1 MSASTFNIYNASA
14 GSGKTFTLVKD
25 YLKIVLTSK
34 EFLPHRHVL
43 AITFTNKAVDEMKTR
58 IVGALMTFASPTI
71 LSQPDALFEQVVDEL
86 ESSPTIIH
94 AKSKQLLSKIL
105 HNYAAFDISTID
117 KFTQKLIR
125 TFAFDLK
132 LPMNF
137 EVELDTDHL
146 LQKAVNRLLS
156 KAGKNKALT
165 KVLVAFAIEKAD
177 DDKSWNIA
185 LDLVKTAKLLISET
199 DAPFLKALSQRSL
212 QDFQDL
218 KTKLTNDINAIETEI
233 AEQSIQVLESIS
245 ASGVEFSDFTRGS
258 LPKHFTAL
266 ASKKFDI
273 KLDAVW
279 QISIETTS
287 LYTKKAPPHVAE
299 AIDALRPQLVD
310 AFHKTKQG
318 VYRYRYL
325 KNIRKNTTPLSVL
338 NLIYQELKIIKD
350 EENLLMI
357 SEFNTIISQQIK
369 DQPAPFIYERIGEKF
384 NHFFID
390 EFQDTSELQWEN
402 LVPLLTNTLAE
413 ENGSAMLVGDAKQ
426 AIYRWRGGKAE
437 QFINLHN
444 NATAFPFDATLSHLP
459 TNYRSCKTVVDFN
472 NNFFEHLSNV
482 TFSNETYKSLYQ
494 SPPQLEFNAKTG
506 YVNISFLEFEKGSDK
521 QLLYAEKVL
530 KIITTYLDS
539 SPDAKWKDI
548 CVLVRKRKEGIAVAN
563 LLSQNGIDIVSSET
577 LLVAQSPEVKYII
590 SLLTYLHEPSNMEA
604 KLEVLNY
611 ILAHNELGDSHLF
624 RSKSIPL
631 NRTAF
636 FKSLEPLGLQFSPT
650 TALQLSI
657 YESVEYIISSF
668 RLSKTSNAYIQFFLD
683 FVLEFTQK
691 PTPSIQQFI
700 DHYNL
705 KKDSLS
711 VVTPKGINAVQIMTV
726 HKSKGLEF
734 PVVIFPFAELDIYK
748 ELEPKEWMPLES
760 SYAPFSHFLLNYN
773 KDFEAYGSEGE
784 SIFRDHQ
791 SKLELDN
798 INLLYVALTR
808 AVEQL
813 YIVGNASVSKKGEEN
828 LKTYSGLLINYL
840 KSIGNWE
847 GATFEYEFGVFEKI
861 DLPKPAKYPTVLQ
874 REFISTPKEHLNVS
888 MATNAGYLWDTSQKD
903 ALEKGNLIHLLMSK
917 IYTKSDIETTLL
929 DFFNAGVI
937 SSTQSDEL
945 FSTLEA
951 IVSHPL
957 LTPYYSSDVEVYN
970 EREIMTASGTIIIP
984 DRLVLFKDLT
994 AVIIDYKTGDHYDK
1008 YETQLETYSDIVQE
1022 MGYKVSKK
1030 ILVYVNSNIEIK
1042 LLLG

>member
-58 IVGALMTFASPTI
+58 IVEALMTFAAPTI
-71 LSQPDALFEQVVDEL
+71 LSQSDPLFEQVVREL
-86 ESSPTIIH
+86 GNSPKEIH
-94 AKSKQLLSKIL
+94 LKSKQLLSKIL

-137 EVELDTDHL
+137 EVELDTDLL

-165 KVLVAFAIEKAD
+165 KVLVEFAVEKAD

-185 LDLVKTAKLLISET
+185 LDLVKTAKLLTSET
-199 DAPFLKALSQRSL
+199 DAPFLEALSQRSL
-212 QDFQDL
+212 QEFGVL
-218 KTKLTNDINAIETEI
+218 KTTLTKDISEIE
-233 AEQSIQVLESIS
+233 SQVVELSTQILDLIT
-245 ASGVEFSDFTRGS
+245 ANGIEFSDFTRGS
-258 LPKHFTAL
+258 LPKHFKAL
-266 ASKKFDI
+266 VSKKVDI
-273 KLDAVW
+273 TFASQW
-279 QISIETTS
+279 QQSIETTS
-287 LYTKKAPPHVAE
+287 LYTKKALPHIAA
-299 AIDALRPQLVD
+299 AIDGLRPQLVE
-310 AFHKTKQG
+310 AFHKTKEM
-318 VYRYRYL
+318 VYRIRYL

-338 NLIYQELKIIKD
+338 NLIHQELKTIKD

-384 NHFFID
+384 NHFFVD
-390 EFQDTSELQWEN
+390 EFQDTSELQWKN

-459 TNYRSCKTVVDFN
+459 TNYRSCRQVVDFN
-472 NNFFEHLSNV
+472 NNFFKHLSTV
-482 TFSNETYKSLYQ
+482 VFSNDTYKVLYQ
-494 SPPQLEFNAKTG
+494 SPSQLEFNKKTG
-506 YVNISFLEFEKGSDK
+506 YVNISFLEFEKGTDK
-521 QLLYAEKVL
+521 SLLYAEKVL
-530 KIITTYLDS
+530 KIIKSYLDS
-539 SPDAKWKDI
+539 SKEAALKDI

-563 LLSQNGIDIVSSET
+563 LLSQSNIDIVSSET
-577 LLVAQSPEVKYII
+577 LLVAQSPEVKHIMSVLEYV
-590 SLLTYLHEPSNMEA
+590 HEPSNMKA
-604 KLEVLNY
+604 KLEVINY
-611 ILAHNELGDSHLF
+611 IASHADVGDPHLF
-624 RSKSIPL
+624 RVKCIPL
-631 NRTAF
+631 KRIAF
-636 FKSLEPLGLQFSPT
+636 FQALEPLGLNFST
-650 TALQLSI
+650 KTALQLSI

-668 RLSKTSNAYIQFFLD
+668 QLAKTSNAYIQFFLD
-683 FVLEFTQK
+683 FVVEFTQK
-691 PTPSIQQFI
+691 PTSSIRQFI
-700 DHYNL
+700 EYFDL

-748 ELEPKEWMPLES
+748 ELEPKEWMPMEA
-760 SYAPFSHFLLNYN
+760 SYAPFPYFLLNYN
-773 KDFEAYGSEGE
+773 KDFEAFGNEGAA
-784 SIFRDHQ
+784 IFKDHQ

-813 YIVGNASVSKKGEEN
+813 YVVGNASVAKNGTEN

-840 KSIGNWE
+840 KSSGKWE
-847 GATFEYEFGVFEKI
+847 EGTLEYEFGEFEKI
-861 DLPKPAKYPTVLQ
+861 DTPKPTKYPTVFQ

-888 MATNAGYLWDTSQKD
+888 MATNAGYLWDTTQKE

-917 IYTKSDIETTLL
+917 IYTKQDIEITLNN
-929 DFFNAGVI
+929 FFNAGVI

-945 FSTLEA
+945 LSTLEA

-957 LTPYYSSDVEVYN
+957 LAPYYSPNIEVYN
-970 EREIMTASGTIIIP
+970 EREIMTSSGKIIIP
-984 DRLVLFKDLT
+984 DRLVVFKDST
-994 AVIIDYKTGDHYDK
+994 AVVIDYKTGDSYDK
-1008 YETQLETYSDIVQE
+1008 HEAQLAKYSEIIEE
-1022 MGYKVSKK
+1022 MGYKVIKK
-1030 ILVYVNSNIEIK
+1030 ILVYINASLQVK
-1042 LLLG
+1042 VC